1 MESARG
7 QRYPGWAGGRP
18 AVDVNCYERSMTI
31 TSEFGYHSTAREV
44 LAGIDLSG
52 ATALVTGAASGIG
65 VETARALALAGAA
78 VTLAVRDAVAG
89 AAAAASIGNESP
101 SGDVEVLVLDLADL
115 SSVRS
120 AARSWCDHHPNLDIL
135 INNAGVM
142 ACPLG
147 RTSDGFE
154 LQMGTNHLGHF
165 ALFEQLLPSLR
176 SGDGARVV
184 ALSSSAHRRSD
195 IVLDDLNYEDRPYD
209 AWEAYG
215 QSKTANALFA
225 VELSRRFGDE
235 GIWANAVMPGGIL
248 TGLQRHMSI
257 EDQRAAGFVDEDG
270 TPNVLFKNV
279 EQGASTS
286 VWAATAPQLAGV
298 GGRYLEDCGEAGVM
312 DPAMPF
318 MGRMDY
324 AVDPERAVR
333 LWEASEALTRG

>member
-1 MESARG
+1 MAL
-7 QRYPGWAGGRP
+7 
-18 AVDVNCYERSMTI
+18 
-31 TSEFGYHSTAREV
+31 TSNFGYSSTARDV
-44 LAGIDLSG
+44 LSGIDLAG
-52 ATALVTGAASGIG
+52 KTALVTGAASGIG
-65 VETARALALAGAA
+65 VETARALALAGSA
-78 VTLAVRDAVAG
+78 VTLAVRSASAG
-89 AAAAASIGNESP
+89 KAAAAAIAAEAP
-101 SGDVEVLVLDLADL
+101 SVAVEVLLLDLADL

-120 AARSWCDHHPNLDIL
+120 AAGSWCERHPSLDIL

-147 RTSDGFE
+147 RTNDGFE

-165 ALFEQLLPSLR
+165 ALFEHLLPALR

-225 VELSRRFGDE
+225 VELSQRFGGE

-257 EDQRAAGFVDEDG
+257 EDQREAGFVDDDG
-270 TPNVLFKNV
+270 TPNPLFKNV

-318 MGRMDY
+318 VGRMDY
-324 AVDPERAVR
+324 AVDAERAAR
-333 LWEASEALTRG
+333 LWEASEVLTQG